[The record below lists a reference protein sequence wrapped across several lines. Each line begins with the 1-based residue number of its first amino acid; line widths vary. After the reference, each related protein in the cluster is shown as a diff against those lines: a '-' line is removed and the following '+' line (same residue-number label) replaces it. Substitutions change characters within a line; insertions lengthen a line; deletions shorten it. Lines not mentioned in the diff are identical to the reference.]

1 MKKSLLLIIVMMLPM
16 VVNADPVEIKGIYY
30 NLVKKAK
37 SAEVT
42 SNPNK
47 YSGNIEIPSTVDYDG
62 TVYKVIGIDEHAFFD
77 CGDLTSIVLGNN
89 VTTIKYE
96 AFAWC
101 RKLTDITI
109 PPRVQTIGDWA
120 FNDCISLENV
130 YAFDLSAWCSINFG
144 GNPLEYAQN
153 LYINGELITRV
164 NIPDNVTT
172 IGNAAFV
179 NYSRLETVTIPSS
192 VTSIGNYAFD
202 GTSITSISIPS
213 SVISIGEGAFANCTN
228 LTTASLPNTL
238 QYIDMNLFSGCSK
251 LSTIAMPNNI
261 YNIRWGAFNGCSSLT
276 SIVIPNS
283 VKWIGDYAFANC
295 SNLKSITLPSSL
307 ESLSLCS
314 FSNCIELTDLYCYA
328 EHVPT
333 TAAEVFE
340 GSYIEYATLHV
351 PESSMND
358 YSLVEPWKNFKSIV
372 STEGTTPT
380 TPKCSKPTIS
390 YVEGQLQF
398 TCKTKKVEFV
408 SEIKD
413 EDVKKHYDATIPLT
427 RTYTISVYATRSG
440 YNDSNVATATL
451 CWIEAEPTIG
461 SITTGINEI
470 PSHAVLI
477 QNNGGKLS
485 LTGAIEGKTISVY
498 NLSGQLLG
506 SATAASGTTTIS
518 TSLSASDTCIVKIG
532 DKSVKVIVR

>member
-1 MKKSLLLIIVMMLPM
+1 MLSI
-16 VVNADPVEIKGIYY
+16 VVNADPVEINGLFY
-30 NLVKKAK
+30 NLVKKAE

-47 YSGNIEIPSTVDYDG
+47 YSGSIEIPSTVYYDG

-77 CGDLTSIVLGNN
+77 CGELISIVLGSN
-89 VTTIKYE
+89 VTTIKNE

-109 PPRVQTIGDWA
+109 PPSVQTVGSWA

-130 YAFDLSAWCSINFG
+130 YAFDLSAWCSIDFG

-164 NIPDNVTT
+164 DIPDNITT
-172 IGNAAFV
+172 IGEAAFA
-179 NYSRLETVTIPSS
+179 NYSRLKTVTIPSS
-192 VTSIGNYAFD
+192 VTSIGNYAFS
-202 GTSITSISIPS
+202 GTSITSVSIPS
-213 SVISIGEGAFANCTN
+213 SVINIGEGAFTNCTN
-228 LTTASLPNTL
+228 LVSATLPNSL

-251 LSTIAMPNNI
+251 LSTIALPNNV
-261 YNIRWGAFNGCSSLT
+261 YNIRWGAFSGCSSLT

-307 ESLSLCS
+307 ESLSLRS
-314 FSNCIELTDLYCYA
+314 FSNCIELTDLHCYA
-328 EHVPT
+328 EQVPN
-333 TAAEVFE
+333 TAAEVFD

-351 PESSMND
+351 PSGSIDSYKN
-358 YSLVEPWKNFKSIV
+358 VEPWKNFKSIV
-372 STEGTTPT
+372 ALDGSEPT

-390 YVEGQLQF
+390 YVDGQLQF

-408 SEIKD
+408 SEILD
-413 EDVKKHYDATIPLT
+413 EDVKKHYDATLPLT
-427 RTYTISVYATRSG
+427 KTYTISVYATRSG
-440 YNDSNVATATL
+440 YKDSNVATAIL
-451 CWIEAEPTIG
+451 CWIETAPANI
-461 SITTGINEI
+461 SITTGVNEI
-470 PSHAVLI
+470 ASHAVLI
-477 QNNGGKLS
+477 QNNGGILS
-485 LTGAIEGKTISVY
+485 INGAIEGKIINVY

-506 SATAASGTTTIS
+506 SATATSETTTIN
-518 TSLSASDTCIVKIG
+518 TSLSAGETCIVKIG
-532 DKSVKVIVR
+532 DKSVKVLLR